1 MPRPLALL
9 DLPSLYRQRQ
19 QVVCLDHAR
28 LLTRGNPLGA
38 AGLLA
43 YLNPSRH
50 IFSAVYDETGEPVY
64 GGVMHVPGELFARL
78 LYLTPASQLGAQG
91 LPDLLGFLA
100 AETVNWGAFH
110 VTAEVPE
117 SSEAYRGLRKAG
129 FSVYAWQRMWDLSGL
144 AAPAAPTVAWKR
156 AASSNLPAMQSLH
169 YQIIPSLMHPIE
181 QPPRHASGLVC
192 FNGEVRGFVK
202 TFSGPNGVVLMPFIH
217 PEIEDV
223 TGLLLSLLGHLSAGG
238 KPVYLCVRSYQAW
251 LEPALEDLGATASER
266 QAVMVKH
273 LAHILKEEQRVN
285 AIQPAGAVQASRIH
299 PWKSSKS

>member
-9 DLPSLYRQRQ
+9 DLPNLYRQRQ
-19 QVVCLDHAR
+19 QVICLDHAR
-28 LLTRGNPLGA
+28 LLARGNPLGA

-43 YLNPSRH
+43 YLNPTRH
-50 IFSAVYDETGEPVY
+50 IFSAVNDDASEPIY
-64 GGVMHVPGELFARL
+64 GGVIHAQGEPFARL
-78 LYLTPASQLGAQG
+78 LYLTPASQLGAEA

-117 SSEAYRGLRKAG
+117 SSNAYRGLRKAG

-144 AAPAAPTVAWKR
+144 AAPATPRVPWKR
-156 AASSNLPAMQSLH
+156 ALSQNLPAMQSLH

-192 FNGEVRGFVK
+192 FNGDVRGFVK
-202 TFSGPNGVVLMPFIH
+202 TFSGPSGVVLTPFIH
-217 PEIEDV
+217 PETNGVSELII
-223 TGLLLSLLGHLSAGG
+223 SLLAHVTTAG

-251 LEPALEDLGATASER
+251 LEPALEDLGATTGER

-273 LAHILKEEQRVN
+273 LAHVLKEEQRVN
-285 AIQPAGAVQASRIH
+285 AIQPAGAVQASRFAKIE
-299 PWKSSKS
+299 KKR